1 MPASMTPP
9 RSRPPIAR
17 SYLRELEKRVRRAGI
32 ESVAKA
38 SGLHRNSVRRTLTS
52 EDGRGPTLD
61 TIEAIRAALVK
72 LGAEPMPPPLVA
84 VRDSAHYR
92 AIRALDKRRK

>member
-17 SYLRELEKRVRRAGI
+17 SYLRELAARVRAVGI
-32 ESVAKA
+32 ERVAEA
-38 SGLHRNSVRRTLTS
+38 TGLHRNSIRRTITS

-61 TIEAIRAALVK
+61 TIAAIRDALVK

-92 AIRALDKRRK
+92 AIQALDKRRK